1 MWGTNSRDWKCVC
14 GEGNFAKRDNC
25 RKCRRKKGDKITNE
39 INGSKQTEKDKEEK
53 PSMTKEERAKRKME
67 KLEIKN
73 GIKKMEED
81 LKKKEECLKKD
92 LEKIEKTKIEMK
104 TTEENAKNQKI
115 LFDNEI
121 EKMKKEKAQLEIDMN
136 SKKAFLEIMDNDE
149 NKDNC
154 CVICMDREKTQL
166 ITNCK
171 HLCFCDVCCFS
182 VNKCPICRTIF
193 NPNKDLMK
201 IYNV

>member
-1 MWGTNSRDWKCVC
+1 MWGTNSKDWKCVC
-14 GEGNFAKRDNC
+14 GEGNFAKRDTC
-25 RKCRRKKGDKITNE
+25 RKCRRKKGAEVE
-39 INGSKQTEKDKEEK
+39 I
-53 PSMTKEERAKRKME
+53 R
-67 KLEIKN
+67 N
-73 GIKKMEED
+73 GIKKMEEE

-92 LEKIEKTKIEMK
+92 LEKIKN
-104 TTEENAKNQKI
+104 TEENVKNQKI

-121 EKMKKEKAQLEIDMN
+121 EKMKKEKAQLEIEMN
-136 SKKAFLEIMDNDE
+136 SKKARLEIMDNDE

-182 VNKCPICRTIF
+182 VNKCPVCRTIF
-193 NPNKDLMK
+193 NPAKDLMK